1 MSKMIRGKA
10 KSVSK
15 INNSMIVKST
25 SRRQPSFKLYK
36 ENQMLVK
43 RLQSQNSIY
52 RFSNFD
58 EGVREHEE
66 LLNRI
71 SEYPYRVTRNKS
83 FYKSVSK
90 KKDVKDEIVYMRA
103 AFFSKKKFDI
113 EIYKSGKNMTILV
126 FDTDEVHK
134 LCIPW
139 VEALKI
145 MESSLN
151 YDKIIEKLRYE
162 NDELVLVEE

>member
-1 MSKMIRGKA
+1 M
-10 KSVSK
+10 
-15 INNSMIVKST
+15 
-25 SRRQPSFKLYK
+25 KLYK

-43 RLQSQNSIY
+43 RLQNQNSIY
-52 RFSNFD
+52 RFSDFG

-83 FYKSVSK
+83 FYKSVSRK
-90 KKDVKDEIVYMRA
+90 KGVKDEIVFMRA
-103 AFFSKKKFDI
+103 AFISKKKFDI
-113 EIYKSGKNMTILV
+113 EIYKSGKKMTILA
-126 FDTDEVHK
+126 FDNDEAHK
-134 LCIPW
+134 LCLAW
-139 VEALKI
+139 VEALKV